1 MDLLKETYRTW
12 AMHREFRAVL
22 RELAGYS
29 ERELIELGIGRGD
42 IPRVAMEEAERR
54 VGAPE
59 PVPAPMPNRTDW
71 RTPLAAAAK

>member
-1 MDLLKETYRTW
+1 MDLLKETYRIW

-29 ERELIELGIGRGD
+29 ERELVELGIARGD

-54 VGAPE
+54 VGGPE
-59 PVPAPMPNRTDW
+59 TVPATLPSRADW
-71 RTPLAAAAK
+71 RAPLAAAAK